1 MFVKRKECLTF
12 AAKNQKKT
20 VFMAFQASF
29 YFYGFYFYFAK
40 KAERDAV
47 CQTKTIWMKHLSPA
61 SEKEAGFLVILR
73 TETFLRKQE
82 RFQTSK
88 LSRARIY

>member
-1 MFVKRKECLTF
+1 MKISAKASRRDDEFVGFTSQTLKTRKKDDKMFVRRKEYLTF

-29 YFYGFYFYFAK
+29 YFYGCYFYFAK

-47 CQTKTIWMKHLSPA
+47 CQTKTI
-61 SEKEAGFLVILR
+61 
-73 TETFLRKQE
+73 
-82 RFQTSK
+82 
-88 LSRARIY
+88 

>member
-1 MFVKRKECLTF
+1 MKISAKASRRDDEFVGFTSQTQKTRKKDDKMFVRRKEYLTF

-47 CQTKTIWMKHLSPA
+47 CQTKTI
-61 SEKEAGFLVILR
+61 
-73 TETFLRKQE
+73 
-82 RFQTSK
+82 
-88 LSRARIY
+88 